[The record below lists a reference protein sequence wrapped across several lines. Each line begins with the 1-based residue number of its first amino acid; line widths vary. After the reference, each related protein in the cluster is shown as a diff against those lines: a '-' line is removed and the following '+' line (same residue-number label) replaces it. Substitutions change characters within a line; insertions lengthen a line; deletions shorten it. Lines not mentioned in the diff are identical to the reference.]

1 MQFFGNDYNSELQ
14 NESTS
19 ASPEIGSH
27 QDFINRSKKYIY
39 IILLILFVHTP
50 KVMVVTIALVIM
62 CDPTFTNFLFL
73 AWFFVGDRLAVH
85 SRSCF

>member
-1 MQFFGNDYNSELQ
+1 MQFFGNDYDSELR
-14 NESTS
+14 NESAS
-19 ASPEIGSH
+19 ASPEFGSL
-27 QDFINRSKKYIY
+27 QDFINRAKEYNY

-73 AWFFVGDRLAVH
+73 AWFFVGDRFSFH
-85 SRSCF
+85 SRPCF